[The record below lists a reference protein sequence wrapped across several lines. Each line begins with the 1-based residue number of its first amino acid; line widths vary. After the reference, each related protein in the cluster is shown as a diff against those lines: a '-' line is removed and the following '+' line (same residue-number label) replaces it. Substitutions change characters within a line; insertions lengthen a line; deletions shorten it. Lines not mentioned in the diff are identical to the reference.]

1 MRIRSPASVQ
11 CQNSN
16 DPQNVYKKEIFKLM
30 LQPFWRAAGSEQP
43 YFGKVTTDHPTN
55 KQDALSPL
63 ANNKQQMLKKELKS
77 QSSENF
83 AGSGNW

>member
-1 MRIRSPASVQ
+1 
-11 CQNSN
+11 
-16 DPQNVYKKEIFKLM
+16 M

-43 YFGKVTTDHPTN
+43 YFGKVTTGHPTN

-83 AGSGNW
+83 ADSGNW